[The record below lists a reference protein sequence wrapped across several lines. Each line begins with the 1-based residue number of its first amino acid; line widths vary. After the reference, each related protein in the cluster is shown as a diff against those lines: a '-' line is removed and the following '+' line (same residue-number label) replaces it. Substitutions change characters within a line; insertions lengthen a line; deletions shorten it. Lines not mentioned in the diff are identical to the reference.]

1 MNRPLRP
8 CNLLIDNA
16 GTFGQ
21 RFPLLSFM
29 HEPAQKSKRVVAA
42 MALIALLGLGSVIAI
57 GFLFV
62 NQIREKRS
70 AAHAAP
76 HEAQQQR

>member
-1 MNRPLRP
+1 M
-8 CNLLIDNA
+8 
-16 GTFGQ
+16 
-21 RFPLLSFM
+21 
-29 HEPAQKSKRVVAA
+29 AA
-42 MALIALLGLGSVIAI
+42 MALIALIGLGSVLAI

-70 AAHAAP
+70 AAAHAAL